1 MSYAL
6 GTTIRLSAEFAS
18 TPASPVQAHVKAPD
32 GGVDSVTLTLDE
44 GSGLY
49 VGNYTAADIGWHTW
63 TVDTGAPASV
73 RNGARFE
80 VVGRSATPA

>member
-44 GSGLY
+44 EFHCYRLY
-49 VGNYTAADIGWHTW
+49 T
-63 TVDTGAPASV
+63 SC
-73 RNGARFE
+73 RE
-80 VVGRSATPA
+80 S